1 MLNEDGTVVLIE
13 TLWNV
18 KFFLTLFFAR
28 GFSVLIETLWNV
40 KDGAKKYDCWLA
52 AVLIETLWNV
62 KILAIIRETISEM
75 Y

>member
-1 MLNEDGTVVLIE
+1 MECKAAICRKYSGLSIVLIE

-18 KFFLTLFFAR
+18 KTIPFGLYSPT
-28 GFSVLIETLWNV
+28 N
-40 KDGAKKYDCWLA
+40 